1 MNSNYYFVSN
11 KAYAEHCWGA
21 VAQEDNVKTN
31 KVIMEIQISCKI
43 LSFFIIVNFF
53 DMKILRNKRKK
64 VTKNNYE
71 RILMN

>member
-1 MNSNYYFVSN
+1 
-11 KAYAEHCWGA
+11 
-21 VAQEDNVKTN
+21 
-31 KVIMEIQISCKI
+31 MEIQISCKI
-43 LSFFIIVNFF
+43 LSFFIMVNFF

>member
-43 LSFFIIVNFF
+43 LSFFIIIN
-53 DMKILRNKRKK
+53 ILIWKFYEILKK
-64 VTKNNYE
+64 
-71 RILMN
+71 

>member
-43 LSFFIIVNFF
+43 LSFFIIINILIWKFYAIKERKLL
-53 DMKILRNKRKK
+53 KIIIK
-64 VTKNNYE
+64 
-71 RILMN
+71 